1 MKASC
6 FVYFKR
12 QELFIY
18 YGFTEVR
25 ITIVTTHVSL
35 SLQLQYTKSVKVK
48 GPYMEI
54 EEIRVGKQYTIIYRI
69 RFSIVHRV
77 DNLLSNNVTE

>member
-6 FVYFKR
+6 VVYFKR

-18 YGFTEVR
+18 CGFTEVR

-48 GPYMEI
+48 GPNMEI
-54 EEIRVGKQYTIIYRI
+54 GEIRVGKQYTIIYPI
-69 RFSIVHRV
+69 HFSIVHRV